1 MKSRNRALV
10 ALLLLSAL
18 AAPGRAGDSEVAWK
32 SWDAGLREA
41 RQLKRPVLVDVYTQ
55 WCGWCKRMDRD
66 VYARPELRDYLNSK
80 FVTIKLDA
88 EAAGPASYDGRS
100 YTARSLAARFRV
112 TGYPTTLFLR
122 STGEHLVNVP
132 GYVPA
137 DKFLLVLRYIGD
149 GHMDRGVSWEDFR
162 ARQAR

>member
-1 MKSRNRALV
+1 MKPRNRAVLAV
-10 ALLLLSAL
+10 VLLCAF
-18 AAPGRAGDSEVAWK
+18 AAPGRGGDSEVAWK
-32 SWDAGLREA
+32 GWDAGLRQA

-66 VYARPELRDYLNSK
+66 VYARPEVRDYLNRR

-88 EAAGPASYDGRS
+88 EASEPASYDGRAFTS
-100 YTARSLAARFRV
+100 RSLAAHFRV

-122 STGEHLVNVP
+122 SDGEHLVNVP

-137 DKFLLVLRYIGD
+137 DKFLLVLRYVG
-149 GHMDRGVSWEDFR
+149 GGYMDRGVPWEDFK